1 MTEFDWEVTEER
13 KAYIKNL
20 LVKLYAD
27 QTGMEV
33 KDLRVKLTRDDT
45 KQVL

>member
-20 LVKLYAD
+20 LVKLYAA

-33 KDLRVKLTRDDT
+33 KEIKVKLTKDAT
-45 KQVL
+45 KEL